1 MWNWKFFKGHK
12 QNKCHYAKLH
22 CCSIQ
27 IQTVIVSQWL
37 LLHPGMPHLI
47 LHRQEQNPLQNSGH
61 SILCPW
67 IQQFSTNFPGYAASR
82 MECNNP
88 GNGNQISSFKVP
100 EFTGKFVVI
109 LSKRM
114 LVICWACSHIFYVLR
129 LLEMAHFHGNNFGNY
144 H

>member
-1 MWNWKFFKGHK
+1 MQSYTAVVFKYK
-12 QNKCHYAKLH
+12 QLSCLSGCSYILACPIYKNK
-22 CCSIQ
+22 I
-27 IQTVIVSQWL
+27 
-37 LLHPGMPHLI
+37 
-47 LHRQEQNPLQNSGH
+47 PLQNSGH

-114 LVICWACSHIFYVLR
+114 LVIC
-129 LLEMAHFHGNNFGNY
+129 
-144 H
+144 